1 MLVNPGVAR
10 FQHYA
15 HETVAQVQNPC
26 VPSSESLGISRRPQ
40 VISLIEAMRQRV
52 DFLLSQGKP
61 LWHALRQ
68 RTDEALSRQSHLR
81 LLAMRARDGVYAVLL
96 QSEPFLHRI
105 RHLYGTSSTRKTVPT
120 LIVAALAGLALIIVL
135 AKMGISDQAGD
146 ERAVTVKGATSSQ
159 APAPDW
165 TIFDDAF
172 ANQPTHLATSEF
184 VDRVRTS
191 GAAFTQDPDETSGQV
206 MREPVPLPRPRP
218 KRR

>member
-15 HETVAQVQNPC
+15 HETVAQIQ
-26 VPSSESLGISRRPQ
+26 ESLRTFQRVVGLSRRPQ
-40 VISLIEAMRQRV
+40 FIFLIEAMWYRV

-81 LLAMRARDGVYAVLL
+81 LLATRARDGVYAVLL
-96 QSEPFLHRI
+96 QSEPFLQRI
-105 RHLYGTSSTRKTVPT
+105 RHLYGTSSTRKTVLT
-120 LIVAALAGLALIIVL
+120 LIVAAFAGLALIIL
-135 AKMGISDQAGD
+135 FLKMGMSDQAGN
-146 ERAVTVKGATSSQ
+146 ERAVTVKGATLSQ

-172 ANQPTHLATSEF
+172 TNQPTHLATPEF